1 MKKEYRLQQRSMEL
15 KEDVKRKM
23 MEWDELNHV
32 YLGEDN
38 VMTIIKGSDLSVI
51 LKKEVQTQMQHLLMT
66 QMHVIVIYK
75 SSYMEWL
82 FKYDPQFAND
92 QGSEQPL
99 TMDKYY
105 LFLEG

>member
-1 MKKEYRLQQRSMEL
+1 MEL

-51 LKKEVQTQMQHLLMT
+51 LKKEV
-66 QMHVIVIYK
+66 
-75 SSYMEWL
+75 
-82 FKYDPQFAND
+82 
-92 QGSEQPL
+92 
-99 TMDKYY
+99 
-105 LFLEG
+105 